1 VKPVV
6 LVPALLLL
14 AGAGA
19 SAQTAATPPASL
31 RGAPPAAVG
40 PFAGPPAGTA
50 ARPGNGFPVV
60 GPAASGSGAGT
71 RGAGGVGGA
80 GGAGGDATSEALVQ
94 TVADISG
101 KAAPGARDFRRLTE
115 ATLDFARRKAMGG
128 EGFSPG
134 VITSALDAVDAGE
147 ALDRNAADWPTLR
160 KELEAYLDGSPEQ
173 PPPPPEQQ
181 QDQQKD
187 QNQQPS
193 DPSQQNEQ
201 PEQRPQNQNAEPK
214 PGESPPENRS
224 SANDANSKGQPP
236 NDASSTPNEPPPNAQ
251 NRESAFGNMQRPPS
265 PPPTPPPD
273 QGASAGDADRQ
284 PVGGQPPRP
293 SSAEGKPELAMP
305 LQKLDQ
311 VKQADSPAKLFRV
324 LEGKP
329 TGPATGP
336 KGQTW

>member
-6 LVPALLLL
+6 LVPTLLLL
-14 AGAGA
+14 IGSSASAQSVATPPLSRSGSPLPAASSGAGA
-19 SAQTAATPPASL
+19 TAFGSASVGQGG
-31 RGAPPAAVG
+31 GA
-40 PFAGPPAGTA
+40 
-50 ARPGNGFPVV
+50 R
-60 GPAASGSGAGT
+60 S
-71 RGAGGVGGA
+71 A
-80 GGAGGDATSEALVQ
+80 GGAGADATSEALVQ

-101 KAAPGARDFRRLTE
+101 KAAPGARDYRRLTE

-160 KELEAYLDGSPEQ
+160 KELEAYLDGSQE
-173 PPPPPEQQ
+173 PPPPQPEQQ

-201 PEQRPQNQNAEPK
+201 QEQQQQNQNSEPK
-214 PGESPPENRS
+214 PGEPPPQNGS
-224 SANDANSKGQPP
+224 SANDAKSPTSPPSDPSSGQ
-236 NDASSTPNEPPPNAQ
+236 SEPPKNPE

-265 PPPTPPPD
+265 PPPTPPPGE
-273 QGASAGDADRQ
+273 GASAGDADRQ

-324 LEGKP
+324 MEGKP
-329 TGPATGP
+329 TGPATGK

>member
-6 LVPALLLL
+6 LVPTLLLL
-14 AGAGA
+14 IGSSASAQSVATPPLSRSGSQLSAASPAGA
-19 SAQTAATPPASL
+19 SA
-31 RGAPPAAVG
+31 G
-40 PFAGPPAGTA
+40 
-50 ARPGNGFPVV
+50 
-60 GPAASGSGAGT
+60 
-71 RGAGGVGGA
+71 GGA
-80 GGAGGDATSEALVQ
+80 RSPGGMGTDATSEALVQ

-101 KAAPGARDFRRLTE
+101 KAAPGARDYRRLTE

-160 KELEAYLDGSPEQ
+160 KELEAYLDGSQE
-173 PPPPPEQQ
+173 PPPPEE
-181 QDQQKD
+181 QKD
-187 QNQQPS
+187 QPKDQNPQPS

-201 PEQRPQNQNAEPK
+201 QEQQQQNQNSEPK
-214 PGESPPENRS
+214 PGEPPPQNGS
-224 SANDANSKGQPP
+224 SANDANSPTSPPSDPSSGQ
-236 NDASSTPNEPPPNAQ
+236 NEPPKNPE

-265 PPPTPPPD
+265 PPPTPPPGE
-273 QGASAGDADRQ
+273 GASAGDADRQ

-324 LEGKP
+324 MEGKP
-329 TGPATGP
+329 TGPATGK

>member
-1 VKPVV
+1 MKPV
-6 LVPALLLL
+6 LSIPALLLL
-14 AGAGA
+14 AGTGA
-19 SAQTAATPPASL
+19 SAQSTVTSPANRSGAPRTAASPSA
-31 RGAPPAAVG
+31 GAAVRPTTAPSAFGTTAVG
-40 PFAGPPAGTA
+40 PNS
-50 ARPGNGFPVV
+50 AR
-60 GPAASGSGAGT
+60 STGA
-71 RGAGGVGGA
+71 
-80 GGAGGDATSEALVQ
+80 DATSEALVQ

-101 KAAPGARDFRRLTE
+101 KTAPVARDYRRLTE

-134 VITSALDAVDAGE
+134 VISSALDAVDAGE
-147 ALDRNAADWPTLR
+147 ALDRSAADWPTLR
-160 KELEAYLDGSPEQ
+160 KELEAYLDGSQE

-187 QNQQPS
+187 PNQQPS

-201 PEQRPQNQNAEPK
+201 QEQQQNQNAEPK
-214 PGESPPENRS
+214 SGESPPQNRS
-224 SANDANSKGQPP
+224 SANDANSPTSPP
-236 NDASSTPNEPPPNAQ
+236 NDPASAKSEPPPNPQ
-251 NRESAFGNMQRPPS
+251 NRESAFGDMQRPPS
-265 PPPTPPPD
+265 PPPTPPPGE
-273 QGASAGDADRQ
+273 GASAGDADRQ

-324 LEGKP
+324 MEGKP
-329 TGPATGP
+329 TGPATGQ

>member
-1 VKPVV
+1 MKPVV
-6 LVPALLLL
+6 LVSTLLLFTGTSASAQSVATPPL
-14 AGAGA
+14 SRSGSPLSAAGPGAGAGA
-19 SAQTAATPPASL
+19 
-31 RGAPPAAVG
+31 
-40 PFAGPPAGTA
+40 
-50 ARPGNGFPVV
+50 
-60 GPAASGSGAGT
+60 
-71 RGAGGVGGA
+71 
-80 GGAGGDATSEALVQ
+80 DATSEALVQ

-101 KAAPGARDFRRLTE
+101 KAAPGARDYRRLTE

-160 KELEAYLDGSPEQ
+160 KELEAYLDGSQE
-173 PPPPPEQQ
+173 PPPPQPEQQ

-201 PEQRPQNQNAEPK
+201 QQQQQQNSDPK
-214 PGESPPENRS
+214 PGEPPPQNGS
-224 SANDANSKGQPP
+224 SANDAKSPTSPPSDPSSGQ
-236 NDASSTPNEPPPNAQ
+236 SEPPKNPE

-265 PPPTPPPD
+265 PPPTPPPGE
-273 QGASAGDADRQ
+273 GASTGDADRQ

-324 LEGKP
+324 MEGKP
-329 TGPATGP
+329 TGPATGK

>member
-1 VKPVV
+1 MKPV
-6 LVPALLLL
+6 LFIPALLLL
-14 AGAGA
+14 AGTGA
-19 SAQTAATPPASL
+19 SAQSTVTSPANRSGAPLTAAGPSAGAAVRPATGPSAF
-31 RGAPPAAVG
+31 GTAAVG
-40 PFAGPPAGTA
+40 PGPGSARGT
-50 ARPGNGFPVV
+50 
-60 GPAASGSGAGT
+60 
-71 RGAGGVGGA
+71 
-80 GGAGGDATSEALVQ
+80 GGDATSEALVQ

-101 KAAPGARDFRRLTE
+101 QAAPAARDYRRLTE

-147 ALDRNAADWPTLR
+147 ALDRSAADWPTLR
-160 KELEAYLDGSPEQ
+160 KELEAYLDGSKEPQ
-173 PPPPPEQQ
+173 PPPPEQQ
-181 QDQQKD
+181 QD

-201 PEQRPQNQNAEPK
+201 QQPQNQNAEPK
-214 PGESPPENRS
+214 PGESPPQNGS
-224 SANDANSKGQPP
+224 SPNDANSPTSPP
-236 NDASSTPNEPPPNAQ
+236 SDPSSAKNEPPQNPP
-251 NRESAFGNMQRPPS
+251 NRESAFGDMQRPPS
-265 PPPTPPPD
+265 PPPTPPPGE
-273 QGASAGDADRQ
+273 GASAGDSDRQ

-324 LEGKP
+324 MEGKP
-329 TGPATGP
+329 TGPATGQ

>member
-1 VKPVV
+1 MKPVV
-6 LVPALLLL
+6 LVPTLLLL
-14 AGAGA
+14 IGSSASAQSVATPPLSRSGSPLPAASPGAGA
-19 SAQTAATPPASL
+19 
-31 RGAPPAAVG
+31 
-40 PFAGPPAGTA
+40 
-50 ARPGNGFPVV
+50 
-60 GPAASGSGAGT
+60 
-71 RGAGGVGGA
+71 
-80 GGAGGDATSEALVQ
+80 DATSEALVQ

-101 KAAPGARDFRRLTE
+101 KAAPGARDYRRLTE

-160 KELEAYLDGSPEQ
+160 KELEAYLDGSQE
-173 PPPPPEQQ
+173 PPPPQPEQE

-201 PEQRPQNQNAEPK
+201 QEQQQQNQNSEPK
-214 PGESPPENRS
+214 PGEPPPQNGS
-224 SANDANSKGQPP
+224 SANDAKSPTSPPSDPSSGQ
-236 NDASSTPNEPPPNAQ
+236 SEPPKNPE

-265 PPPTPPPD
+265 PPPTPPPGE
-273 QGASAGDADRQ
+273 GASAGDADRQ

-324 LEGKP
+324 MEGKP
-329 TGPATGP
+329 TGPATGK

>member
-1 VKPVV
+1 MKPVV
-6 LVPALLLL
+6 LVPTLLLL
-14 AGAGA
+14 IGTSASAQPVATPPLSRSGSPLSAASPAGA
-19 SAQTAATPPASL
+19 SA
-31 RGAPPAAVG
+31 G
-40 PFAGPPAGTA
+40 
-50 ARPGNGFPVV
+50 
-60 GPAASGSGAGT
+60 
-71 RGAGGVGGA
+71 GGA
-80 GGAGGDATSEALVQ
+80 RSPGGMGTDATSEALVQ

-101 KAAPGARDFRRLTE
+101 KATPGARDYRRLTE

-160 KELEAYLDGSPEQ
+160 KELEAYLDGSQE
-173 PPPPPEQQ
+173 PPPPQPEQQ

-187 QNQQPS
+187 QNPQPS

-201 PEQRPQNQNAEPK
+201 QEQQQNQNSEPK
-214 PGESPPENRS
+214 PGEPPPKNGS
-224 SANDANSKGQPP
+224 SANDANSPTSPPGDPSSGQ
-236 NDASSTPNEPPPNAQ
+236 SEPPKNPE

-265 PPPTPPPD
+265 PPPGE
-273 QGASAGDADRQ
+273 GASAGDADRQ

-324 LEGKP
+324 MEGKP
-329 TGPATGP
+329 TGPATGK

>member
-1 VKPVV
+1 MKPVV
-6 LVPALLLL
+6 LVPTLLLL
-14 AGAGA
+14 IGTSA
-19 SAQTAATPPASL
+19 SAQSVAMPPAGL
-31 RGAPPAAVG
+31 RGAPTTG
-40 PFAGPPAGTA
+40 AGPGATA
-50 ARPGNGFPVV
+50 FGSASVGQGGGARSP
-60 GPAASGSGAGT
+60 
-71 RGAGGVGGA
+71 GGA
-80 GGAGGDATSEALVQ
+80 GADATSEALVQ

-101 KAAPGARDFRRLTE
+101 KAAPGARDYRRLTE

-128 EGFSPG
+128 DGFSPG

-160 KELEAYLDGSPEQ
+160 KELEAYLDRSKE
-173 PPPPPEQQ
+173 PPPEQQ
-181 QDQQKD
+181 KD
-187 QNQQPS
+187 QPKDQSPQSS

-201 PEQRPQNQNAEPK
+201 QQQNQNSESK
-214 PGESPPENRS
+214 PGEPPPQNGSSTNDAKSPTSPPSDPS
-224 SANDANSKGQPP
+224 SGQ
-236 NDASSTPNEPPPNAQ
+236 SEPPKNPE

-265 PPPTPPPD
+265 PPPTPPPGE
-273 QGASAGDADRQ
+273 GASAGDADRQ

-324 LEGKP
+324 MEGKP
-329 TGPATGP
+329 TGPATGK

>member
-1 VKPVV
+1 MKPVV
-6 LVPALLLL
+6 LVSTLLLFTGTSASAQSVATPPL
-14 AGAGA
+14 SRSGSPLSAAGPGAGAGA
-19 SAQTAATPPASL
+19 
-31 RGAPPAAVG
+31 
-40 PFAGPPAGTA
+40 
-50 ARPGNGFPVV
+50 
-60 GPAASGSGAGT
+60 
-71 RGAGGVGGA
+71 
-80 GGAGGDATSEALVQ
+80 DATSEALVQ

-101 KAAPGARDFRRLTE
+101 KAAPGARDYRRLTE

-160 KELEAYLDGSPEQ
+160 KELEAYLDGSQE
-173 PPPPPEQQ
+173 PPPPQPEQQ

-201 PEQRPQNQNAEPK
+201 QQQQNQNSDPK
-214 PGESPPENRS
+214 PGEPPPQNGS
-224 SANDANSKGQPP
+224 SANDAKSPTSPPSDPSSGQ
-236 NDASSTPNEPPPNAQ
+236 SEPPKNPE

-265 PPPTPPPD
+265 PPPTPPPGE
-273 QGASAGDADRQ
+273 GASTGDADRQ

-324 LEGKP
+324 MEGKP
-329 TGPATGP
+329 TGPATGK

>member
-1 VKPVV
+1 
-6 LVPALLLL
+6 
-14 AGAGA
+14 
-19 SAQTAATPPASL
+19 
-31 RGAPPAAVG
+31 
-40 PFAGPPAGTA
+40 
-50 ARPGNGFPVV
+50 
-60 GPAASGSGAGT
+60 
-71 RGAGGVGGA
+71 
-80 GGAGGDATSEALVQ
+80 VQ

-101 KAAPGARDFRRLTE
+101 KASPGARDYRRLTE

-160 KELEAYLDGSPEQ
+160 KELEAYLDGSKE
-173 PPPPPEQQ
+173 PPPPQPE
-181 QDQQKD
+181 QQKD
-187 QNQQPS
+187 QNQQSS
-193 DPSQQNEQ
+193 DPSQQNKPQEQ
-201 PEQRPQNQNAEPK
+201 PQNQNAEPK
-214 PGESPPENRS
+214 PGESPPQNGS
-224 SANDANSKGQPP
+224 SANDAKSPTSPP
-236 NDASSTPNEPPPNAQ
+236 SDPSSEKNEPPQNPE

-265 PPPTPPPD
+265 PPPTPPPS
-273 QGASAGDADRQ
+273 QSAGDADRQ

-324 LEGKP
+324 MEGKP
-329 TGPATGP
+329 TGPATGK

>member
-1 VKPVV
+1 MKPVV
-6 LVPALLLL
+6 LVSTLLLFT
-14 AGAGA
+14 GTSA
-19 SAQTAATPPASL
+19 SAQSVATPPLSRSGSPLSA
-31 RGAPPAAVG
+31 
-40 PFAGPPAGTA
+40 AGP
-50 ARPGNGFPVV
+50 
-60 GPAASGSGAGT
+60 GAG
-71 RGAGGVGGA
+71 V
-80 GGAGGDATSEALVQ
+80 DATSEALVQ

-101 KAAPGARDFRRLTE
+101 KAAPGARDYRRLTE

-160 KELEAYLDGSPEQ
+160 KELEAYLDGSQE
-173 PPPPPEQQ
+173 PPPPQPEQQ

-201 PEQRPQNQNAEPK
+201 QQQQQNQNSDPK
-214 PGESPPENRS
+214 PGEPPPQNGS
-224 SANDANSKGQPP
+224 SANDAKSPTSPPSDPSSGQ
-236 NDASSTPNEPPPNAQ
+236 SEPPKNPE

-265 PPPTPPPD
+265 PPPTPPPGE
-273 QGASAGDADRQ
+273 GASTGDADRQ

-324 LEGKP
+324 MEGKP
-329 TGPATGP
+329 TGPATGK

>member
-1 VKPVV
+1 MKPVV
-6 LVPALLLL
+6 LVPTLLLL
-14 AGAGA
+14 IGASASAQSVATPPLSRSGSPLSAASPAGA
-19 SAQTAATPPASL
+19 SA
-31 RGAPPAAVG
+31 G
-40 PFAGPPAGTA
+40 
-50 ARPGNGFPVV
+50 
-60 GPAASGSGAGT
+60 
-71 RGAGGVGGA
+71 GGA
-80 GGAGGDATSEALVQ
+80 RSPGGMGTDATSEVLVQ

-101 KAAPGARDFRRLTE
+101 KATPGARDYRRLTE

-160 KELEAYLDGSPEQ
+160 KELEAYLDGSQE
-173 PPPPPEQQ
+173 PPPPEE
-181 QDQQKD
+181 QKD
-187 QNQQPS
+187 QPKDQNPQPS

-201 PEQRPQNQNAEPK
+201 QEQQQNQNSEPK
-214 PGESPPENRS
+214 PGEPPPQNGS
-224 SANDANSKGQPP
+224 SANDAKSPTSPPGDPSSGQ
-236 NDASSTPNEPPPNAQ
+236 SEPPKNPE

-265 PPPTPPPD
+265 PPPGE
-273 QGASAGDADRQ
+273 GASAGDADRQ

-324 LEGKP
+324 MEGKP
-329 TGPATGP
+329 TGPATGK

>member
-1 VKPVV
+1 MKPVV
-6 LVPALLLL
+6 LVPTLLLL
-14 AGAGA
+14 IGASASAQSVATPPLSRSGSPLSAASPAGA
-19 SAQTAATPPASL
+19 SA
-31 RGAPPAAVG
+31 G
-40 PFAGPPAGTA
+40 
-50 ARPGNGFPVV
+50 
-60 GPAASGSGAGT
+60 
-71 RGAGGVGGA
+71 GGA
-80 GGAGGDATSEALVQ
+80 RSPGGMGADATSEALVQ

-101 KAAPGARDFRRLTE
+101 KAARGARDYHRLTE

-160 KELEAYLDGSPEQ
+160 KELEAYLDGSQE
-173 PPPPPEQQ
+173 PPPPQPEQQ

-187 QNQQPS
+187 QNPQPS
-193 DPSQQNEQ
+193 DHSQQNEQ
-201 PEQRPQNQNAEPK
+201 QEQQQNQNSEPK
-214 PGESPPENRS
+214 PGEPPPQNGS
-224 SANDANSKGQPP
+224 SANDANSPTSPPGDPSSGQ
-236 NDASSTPNEPPPNAQ
+236 SEPPKNPE

-265 PPPTPPPD
+265 PPPGE
-273 QGASAGDADRQ
+273 GASAGDADRQ

-324 LEGKP
+324 MEGKP
-329 TGPATGP
+329 TGPATGK

>member
-6 LVPALLLL
+6 LVPTLLLL
-14 AGAGA
+14 IGTSA
-19 SAQTAATPPASL
+19 SAQSVATPPLSRSGSPLSA
-31 RGAPPAAVG
+31 
-40 PFAGPPAGTA
+40 AGPG
-50 ARPGNGFPVV
+50 
-60 GPAASGSGAGT
+60 AASTAFGAASVGQ
-71 RGAGGVGGA
+71 GGGA
-80 GGAGGDATSEALVQ
+80 RSPGGMGTDATSEALVQ

-101 KAAPGARDFRRLTE
+101 KAARGARDYHRLTE

-160 KELEAYLDGSPEQ
+160 KELEAYLDGSQE
-173 PPPPPEQQ
+173 PPPPEE
-181 QDQQKD
+181 QKD
-187 QNQQPS
+187 QPKDQNPQLS

-201 PEQRPQNQNAEPK
+201 QEQQQNQNSEPK
-214 PGESPPENRS
+214 PGEPPPQNGS
-224 SANDANSKGQPP
+224 SANDANSPTSPPGDPSSGQ
-236 NDASSTPNEPPPNAQ
+236 SEPPKNPE

-265 PPPTPPPD
+265 PPPGE
-273 QGASAGDADRQ
+273 GASAGDADRQ

-324 LEGKP
+324 MEGKP
-329 TGPATGP
+329 TGPATGK

>member
-1 VKPVV
+1 MKPVV
-6 LVPALLLL
+6 LVSTLLLFTGTSASAQSVATPPL
-14 AGAGA
+14 SRSGSPLSAAGPGAGAGA
-19 SAQTAATPPASL
+19 
-31 RGAPPAAVG
+31 
-40 PFAGPPAGTA
+40 
-50 ARPGNGFPVV
+50 
-60 GPAASGSGAGT
+60 
-71 RGAGGVGGA
+71 
-80 GGAGGDATSEALVQ
+80 DATSEALVQ

-101 KAAPGARDFRRLTE
+101 KAAPGARDYRRLTE

-160 KELEAYLDGSPEQ
+160 KELEAYLDGSQE
-173 PPPPPEQQ
+173 PPPPQPEQQ

-201 PEQRPQNQNAEPK
+201 QQQQQNQNSEPK
-214 PGESPPENRS
+214 PGEPPPQNGSSTNDAKSPTSPPSDPS
-224 SANDANSKGQPP
+224 SGQ
-236 NDASSTPNEPPPNAQ
+236 SEPPKNPE

-265 PPPTPPPD
+265 PPPTPPPGE
-273 QGASAGDADRQ
+273 GASAGDADRQ

-324 LEGKP
+324 MEGKP
-329 TGPATGP
+329 TGPATGK

>member
-1 VKPVV
+1 MKPVV
-6 LVPALLLL
+6 LVPTLLLL
-14 AGAGA
+14 IGSSASAQSVATPPLSRSGSPLPAASPGAGAGA
-19 SAQTAATPPASL
+19 
-31 RGAPPAAVG
+31 
-40 PFAGPPAGTA
+40 
-50 ARPGNGFPVV
+50 
-60 GPAASGSGAGT
+60 
-71 RGAGGVGGA
+71 
-80 GGAGGDATSEALVQ
+80 DATSEALVQ

-101 KAAPGARDFRRLTE
+101 KAAPGARDYRRLTE

-160 KELEAYLDGSPEQ
+160 KELEAYLDGSHE
-173 PPPPPEQQ
+173 PPPPQPEQQ

-193 DPSQQNEQ
+193 DPSQQYEQ
-201 PEQRPQNQNAEPK
+201 QEQQHQNQNSEPK
-214 PGESPPENRS
+214 PGEPPPQNGS
-224 SANDANSKGQPP
+224 SANDAKSPTSPPSDPSSGQ
-236 NDASSTPNEPPPNAQ
+236 SEPPKNPE

-265 PPPTPPPD
+265 PPPTPPPGE
-273 QGASAGDADRQ
+273 GASAGDADRQ

-324 LEGKP
+324 MEGKP
-329 TGPATGP
+329 TGPATGK

>member
-1 VKPVV
+1 MKPV
-6 LVPALLLL
+6 LFIPALLLL
-14 AGAGA
+14 TGAGA
-19 SAQTAATPPASL
+19 SAQSTVTSPADRSSAPLTTAGPSA
-31 RGAPPAAVG
+31 GAAVRPAIG
-40 PFAGPPAGTA
+40 PSAFGTA
-50 ARPGNGFPVV
+50 AGGPGS
-60 GPAASGSGAGT
+60 ARGT
-71 RGAGGVGGA
+71 V
-80 GGAGGDATSEALVQ
+80 GDATSEALVQ

-101 KAAPGARDFRRLTE
+101 QATPAARDYRRLTE

-147 ALDRNAADWPTLR
+147 ALDRSAADWPTLR
-160 KELEAYLDGSPEQ
+160 KELEAYLDGSKEPQ
-173 PPPPPEQQ
+173 PPPPEQQ
-181 QDQQKD
+181 QDQQQD
-187 QNQQPS
+187 QNQKPS

-201 PEQRPQNQNAEPK
+201 QQQQPQNQNAEPK
-214 PGESPPENRS
+214 PGESPPQNGS
-224 SANDANSKGQPP
+224 SPNDANSPTSPP
-236 NDASSTPNEPPPNAQ
+236 DNPASEKNEPPKNPE

-265 PPPTPPPD
+265 PPPTQPPGE
-273 QGASAGDADRQ
+273 GASAGDADRQ

-324 LEGKP
+324 MEGKP
-329 TGPATGP
+329 TGPATGQ

>member
-1 VKPVV
+1 M
-6 LVPALLLL
+6 
-14 AGAGA
+14 
-19 SAQTAATPPASL
+19 
-31 RGAPPAAVG
+31 
-40 PFAGPPAGTA
+40 GT
-50 ARPGNGFPVV
+50 
-60 GPAASGSGAGT
+60 
-71 RGAGGVGGA
+71 
-80 GGAGGDATSEALVQ
+80 DATSEALVQ

-101 KAAPGARDFRRLTE
+101 KAAPGARDYRRLTE

-160 KELEAYLDGSPEQ
+160 KELEAYLDGSQE
-173 PPPPPEQQ
+173 PPPPQPEQQ

-201 PEQRPQNQNAEPK
+201 QEQQQQNQNSEPK
-214 PGESPPENRS
+214 PGEPPPQNGS
-224 SANDANSKGQPP
+224 SANDAKSPTSPPSDPSSGQ
-236 NDASSTPNEPPPNAQ
+236 SEPPKNPE

-265 PPPTPPPD
+265 PPPTPPPGE
-273 QGASAGDADRQ
+273 GASAGDADRQ

-324 LEGKP
+324 MEGKP
-329 TGPATGP
+329 TGPATGK

>member
-6 LVPALLLL
+6 LVPTLLLL
-14 AGAGA
+14 IGASASAQSVATPPLSRSGSPLSAASPAGA
-19 SAQTAATPPASL
+19 SA
-31 RGAPPAAVG
+31 G
-40 PFAGPPAGTA
+40 
-50 ARPGNGFPVV
+50 
-60 GPAASGSGAGT
+60 
-71 RGAGGVGGA
+71 GGA
-80 GGAGGDATSEALVQ
+80 RSPGGMGTDATSEVLVQ

-101 KAAPGARDFRRLTE
+101 KATPGARDYRRLTE

-160 KELEAYLDGSPEQ
+160 KELEAYLDGSQE
-173 PPPPPEQQ
+173 PPPPEE
-181 QDQQKD
+181 QKD
-187 QNQQPS
+187 QPKDQNPQPS

-201 PEQRPQNQNAEPK
+201 QEQQQNQNSEPK
-214 PGESPPENRS
+214 PGEPPPQNGS
-224 SANDANSKGQPP
+224 SANDAKSPTSPPGDPSSGQ
-236 NDASSTPNEPPPNAQ
+236 SEPPKNPE

-265 PPPTPPPD
+265 PPPGE
-273 QGASAGDADRQ
+273 GASAGDADRQ

-324 LEGKP
+324 MEGKP
-329 TGPATGP
+329 TGPATGK

>member
-1 VKPVV
+1 M
-6 LVPALLLL
+6 
-14 AGAGA
+14 
-19 SAQTAATPPASL
+19 
-31 RGAPPAAVG
+31 
-40 PFAGPPAGTA
+40 GT
-50 ARPGNGFPVV
+50 
-60 GPAASGSGAGT
+60 
-71 RGAGGVGGA
+71 
-80 GGAGGDATSEALVQ
+80 DATSEALVQ

-101 KAAPGARDFRRLTE
+101 KATPGARDYRRLTE

-160 KELEAYLDGSPEQ
+160 KELEAYLDGSQE
-173 PPPPPEQQ
+173 PPPPQPEQQ

-187 QNQQPS
+187 QNPQPS

-201 PEQRPQNQNAEPK
+201 QEQQQNQNSEPK
-214 PGESPPENRS
+214 PGEPPPKNGS
-224 SANDANSKGQPP
+224 SANDANSPTSPPGDPSSGQ
-236 NDASSTPNEPPPNAQ
+236 SEPPKNPE

-265 PPPTPPPD
+265 PPPGE
-273 QGASAGDADRQ
+273 GASAGDADRQ

-324 LEGKP
+324 MEGKP
-329 TGPATGP
+329 TGPATGK

>member
-14 AGAGA
+14 AAPSA
-19 SAQTAATPPASL
+19 SAQSAATPPAQRNGSPL
-31 RGAPPAAVG
+31 
-40 PFAGPPAGTA
+40 TA
-50 ARPGNGFPVV
+50 AGATAPAPASAGQSGGARRP
-60 GPAASGSGAGT
+60 
-71 RGAGGVGGA
+71 GGA
-80 GGAGGDATSEALVQ
+80 GADATSEALVQ

-101 KAAPGARDFRRLTE
+101 KASPGARDYRRLTE

-147 ALDRNAADWPTLR
+147 ALDRSAADWPTLR
-160 KELEAYLDGSPEQ
+160 KELEAYLDGSQE
-173 PPPPPEQQ
+173 PPPPQPEQQ
-181 QDQQKD
+181 KDQQKD
-187 QNQQPS
+187 QNPQSS

-201 PEQRPQNQNAEPK
+201 QEQQQNENSEPK
-214 PGESPPENRS
+214 PGESPPQNSS
-224 SANDANSKGQPP
+224 SANDAKSPTSPP
-236 NDASSTPNEPPPNAQ
+236 SDPSSETGEPPQNPE

-265 PPPTPPPD
+265 PPPTPPPA
-273 QGASAGDADRQ
+273 QSAGDADRQ

-293 SSAEGKPELAMP
+293 SNAEGKPELAMP

-324 LEGKP
+324 MEGKP
-329 TGPATGP
+329 TGPATGK